1 MLPNATG
8 VHSMNEMSKN
18 LHVVGADLPRTDA
31 VPKTTGSATYTVDV
45 SFPGMLHAKVLRS
58 PHAHARVVSIDAS
71 AARGMPGV
79 HAVLT
84 RDDLD
89 GLSPVYGYFIKDQPI
104 VAIDKVRY
112 IGDVVAAVA
121 AQSEQQAVA
130 ALEMINVEY
139 ELLPAVATVEQ
150 AMEDAAPELFEDEP
164 MGIVPDYGMGA
175 SGYRRIGRNNCYRF
189 SYKTGDASAAFA
201 SCDHVFE
208 DRFVFSRDQHFH
220 LEPFVSVARYEG
232 DTIEVWTSCQN
243 PFPLRKELAR
253 VFQHPENLIRVQV
266 PFIGAG
272 YGAKNNCKTEPI
284 AILLSKLSRRP
295 VRFCMTTEENFLTQ
309 SQHAAILDVKS
320 GVMADGT
327 FVARSGLILLDS
339 GAYSDASPLVAE
351 KAGYRLP
358 GPYKWE
364 HLDIDCD
371 CILTNTTPAG
381 PYRGFGGTQ
390 ASWASESQVDIIA
403 RALGRDPMDL
413 RLQNLKD
420 LGETYVPGESGLD
433 SDMRAGLNLVAD
445 RIGYK
450 KRKRVYGCGMGL
462 SVGFKDAGG
471 VNKPAQARIRVTTN
485 GGIYLQCGTIEI
497 GQGAQTALSQIVAE
511 TLNAPLDRVSY
522 PALNTDYTPFDQGTN
537 ASSAVVVMAQ
547 AVQNAAIEAKNKVLS
562 FAAGQLEC
570 SVDDIELKDWT
581 IRKGNEAHPLP
592 LMIMR
597 YYGGTGYEFTGE
609 GFCKAE
615 MDHSAPLETKCVS
628 WEFGWGAAEVEI
640 DTETGLIALKQLV
653 VSGDAGRAIN
663 PKICRGQ
670 DEGSAVMALTGA
682 LFPCMVYD
690 GANLMNGNGLDYRL
704 PLASDLNDGFV
715 SILQEQGHGP
725 GPYGAKSVGEGCM
738 LPVAS
743 AIANA
748 VEDAIGVRIRELPLT
763 PERVLAAIDAAN

>member
-1 MLPNATG
+1 
-8 VHSMNEMSKN
+8 MNEIAPG

-31 VPKTTGSATYTVDV
+31 VPKTTGAATYTVDV

-58 PHAHARVVSIDAS
+58 PHAHARVVSIDVS
-71 AARGMPGV
+71 AAESMPGV

-84 RDDLD
+84 RDKLD

-104 VAIDKVRY
+104 VAIDKVRF
-112 IGDVVAAVA
+112 IGDAVAAVA
-121 AQSEQQAVA
+121 AETEQQAVA
-130 ALEMINVEY
+130 ALETIRVEY
-139 ELLPAVATVEQ
+139 ETLPVVATVEE
-150 AMEDAAPELFEDEP
+150 AMADAAPELFEDEP
-164 MGIVPDYGMGA
+164 MGIVPEYGQGA

-189 SYKTGDASAAFA
+189 SYETGDAEAAFET
-201 SCDHVFE
+201 CDHVFE

-220 LEPFVSVARYEG
+220 LEPFVAVARYDG
-232 DTIEVWTSCQN
+232 DAMEVWTSCQN

-253 VFQHPENLIRVQV
+253 VFQHPEHLIRVQV
-266 PFIGAG
+266 PYIGAG
-272 YGAKNNCKTEPI
+272 YGAKNNCKAEPI
-284 AILLSKLSRRP
+284 AILLAKLSGRP

-327 FVARSGLILLDS
+327 FVARAGRILLDS

-358 GPYKWE
+358 GPYKWQ
-364 HLDIDCD
+364 HLNIDCD

-390 ASWASESQVDIIA
+390 ASWASESQADIIA

-413 RLQNLKD
+413 RMQNLKD
-420 LGETYVPGESGLD
+420 LGEAYVPGESGLD
-433 SDMRAGLNLVAD
+433 SDLRAGMKLVAD
-445 RIGYK
+445 RIGYE
-450 KRKRVYGCGMGL
+450 RRQSGNGRGMGV
-462 SVGFKDAGG
+462 SMGFKDAGG
-471 VNKPAQARIRVTTN
+471 VNKPAQARIRITTN
-485 GGIYLQCGTIEI
+485 GGIYLQCGTVEI

-511 TLNAPLDRVSY
+511 LLNAPLDRVSY

-537 ASSAVVVMAQ
+537 ASSAMVVMAQ
-547 AVQNAAIEAKNKVLS
+547 AVQRAALEAKAKVIA
-562 FAAGQLEC
+562 FAADQLDC
-570 SVDDIELKDWT
+570 SIDEIELDDWS

-597 YYGGTGYEFTGE
+597 FYGGTGYEFTGE
-609 GFCKAE
+609 GFYKAE
-615 MDHSAPLETKCVS
+615 MDHAAPLETQCVS
-628 WEFGWGAAEVEI
+628 WEFGWGAAEVEV
-640 DTETGLIALKQLV
+640 DTDTGLIHLKQLV

-663 PKICRGQ
+663 PKVCRGQ
-670 DEGSAVMALTGA
+670 DEGSAVMGLTGA

-690 GANLMNGNGLDYRL
+690 GATLMNGNGLDYKV
-704 PLASDLNDGFV
+704 PLSTDLNDGFV

-725 GPYGAKSVGEGCM
+725 GPFGAKSVGEGCM

-763 PERVLAAIDAAN
+763 PERVLAAIDDAQSP